1 MLMEALKPWVNYDH
15 EGVVH
20 PGQRFEAHGTRAR
33 ELELAGLAVPCLD
46 EDEQIKV
53 VADPPAKAPPPPVE
67 ASPPPP
73 QAAKPSPPPPPPA
86 PQVRTKHDPKPVSKG
101 RR

>member
-1 MLMEALKPWVNYDH
+1 MLMEALKPWINYDH

-20 PGQRFEAHGTRAR
+20 PGMRFQAHEVRAR
-33 ELELAGLAVPCLD
+33 ELQLSGLAVPVID

-53 VADPPAKAPPPPVE
+53 VADAP
-67 ASPPPP
+67 SPPPP
-73 QAAKPSPPPPPPA
+73 QAVKPPPPPKPPA
-86 PQVRTKHDPKPVSKG
+86 PQVRTKHDPKPVGKG

>member
-20 PGQRFEAHGTRAR
+20 PGQRFQAHGARAR

-46 EDEQIKV
+46 EDEQMKV
-53 VADPPAKAPPPPVE
+53 VADPPPAPPE
-67 ASPPPP
+67 K
-73 QAAKPSPPPPPPA
+73 AKPHA
-86 PQVRTKHDPKPVSKG
+86 TQKPVPKRPVG
-101 RR
+101 TRR